1 MKKKT
6 VGLLLAIA
14 MTALVLTGCA
24 TGETTREIMENQV
37 EEAEEPEVTPEET
50 EETAEEAEEEKEAVE
65 WTKEDWQES
74 IYEEGYEL
82 YTNKRVATIEPWLP
96 EEVMENIDWD
106 EDLIPYLDYDWP
118 NEEKLWLAS
127 LGNGSTDF
135 ILADLN
141 EDGQRELIFNIYD
154 WRKPGVTYIYT
165 VMDGEVVYCGETLAS
180 DVRFD
185 VDDNVKAIP
194 YFPEE
199 IFDVYQDPEGCYQLI
214 SYGYG
219 NLHGG
224 FGTYNCFETT
234 YDKGQISYVPAF
246 GTLYSV
252 SNEDYPYRYWIEENG
267 EDWKETIEGP
277 YNFLSWNIYDWED
290 IKWDK
295 AIGDDE
301 DFTTLT
307 RLLSEQYADYKK
319 VEVTFQYS
327 PHPLAPGIFA
337 YYEEDQEAV
346 RYNIRA
352 GLAIAAGLAEA
363 E

>member
-1 MKKKT
+1 MKKKA
-6 VGLLLAIA
+6 VSLLLAIA
-14 MTALVLTGCA
+14 MTALMLTGCA

-50 EETAEEAEEEKEAVE
+50 EEAAEEAEEESEEKEGDVE
-65 WTKEDWQES
+65 WTREEIRQSWQEI
-74 IYEEGYEL
+74 IYENQDFEKQL
-82 YTNKRVATIEPWLP
+82 AHDREPFLS
-96 EEVMENIDWD
+96 EEVMENVDWD
-106 EDLIPYLDYDWP
+106 EDLIPYLDYDWLKDD
-118 NEEKLWLAS
+118 NLWLGTLYNAY
-127 LGNGSTDF
+127 TEF
-135 ILADLN
+135 ILADIN
-141 EDGQRELIFNIYD
+141 EDGQRELILSEWD
-154 WRKPGVTYIYT
+154 WRAPGVTHIYT
-165 VMDGEVVYCGETLAS
+165 VIDGEVVYCGETLAS
-180 DVRFD
+180 TVRYD

-224 FGTYNCFETT
+224 FGSYSCFETT

-252 SNEDYPYRYWIEENG
+252 SNEDYTYRYWIEENG
-267 EDWKETIEGP
+267 E
-277 YNFLSWNIYDWED
+277 DWED

-327 PHPLAPGIFA
+327 PYEVGVCSWA

>member
-6 VGLLLAIA
+6 VSLLLAIT
-14 MTALVLTGCA
+14 MTALMLTGCA

-50 EETAEEAEEEKEAVE
+50 EEAVEESEEKEKEVAG
-65 WTKEDWQES
+65 WTKEEWQERL
-74 IYEEGYEL
+74 YADRNKF

-154 WRKPGVTYIYT
+154 WRQPGVTHIYT
-165 VMDGEVVYCGETLAS
+165 VIDGEVVYCGETLAS

-219 NLHGG
+219 NLHGE
-224 FGTYNCFETT
+224 FGSYSCFETT

-252 SNEDYPYRYWIEENG
+252 SNEDYLYRYWIEENG
-267 EDWKETIEGP
+267 EDW
-277 YNFLSWNIYDWED
+277 ED
-290 IKWDK
+290 VKWDK

-319 VEVTFQYS
+319 VEVTFQYI
-327 PHPLAPGIFA
+327 PHSFAPGIFA